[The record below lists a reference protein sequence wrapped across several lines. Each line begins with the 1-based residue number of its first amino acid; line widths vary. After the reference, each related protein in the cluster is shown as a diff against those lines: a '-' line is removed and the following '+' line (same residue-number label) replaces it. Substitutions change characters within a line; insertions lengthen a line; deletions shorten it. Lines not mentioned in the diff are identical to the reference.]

1 VTPNVQVVFR
11 WITDVAWF
19 GKVEVFDNPYGTGAS
34 IVTKRSVDPSGE
46 AVAAT
51 HQDIMVPMGHALRA
65 DTSYFFRVSAT
76 DPTDNNPDLVTPT
89 PLQSFFTGA
98 HAAKESTASLVS
110 LPVYT
115 AREAARHVGETATII
130 DKVDGVHQSGK
141 GNIFLNIGGTYPNQ
155 AFTASIAARSA
166 SKFRNPQQYQG
177 RIVAVSGKITLYR
190 GKPEIIVTA
199 LSQIVEN

>member
-1 VTPNVQVVFR
+1 MTPNVQVVFR

-19 GKVEVFDNPYGTGAS
+19 GKVEVFDNPYGTGAP
-34 IVTKRSVDPSGE
+34 IVTKRGVDPSGE

-51 HQDIMVPMGHALRA
+51 HQNIMVPMGHALRA

-76 DPTDNNPDLVTPT
+76 DPTGNNPDLVTPT

-115 AREAARHVGETATII
+115 AREATTR
-130 DKVDGVHQSGK
+130 
-141 GNIFLNIGGTYPNQ
+141 
-155 AFTASIAARSA
+155 R
-166 SKFRNPQQYQG
+166 RNSNDNRQG
-177 RIVAVSGKITLYR
+177 RWRSPVRQRQHLFKHGGHIPEPSVHRFYCGSECLEVS
-190 GKPEIIVTA
+190 
-199 LSQIVEN
+199 